1 MMRYNAETINRLQ
14 NVKRGEIYWCECD
27 DTMCVGSEQN
37 KTRPVL
43 IIQNDVGNRYSP
55 TTIVAVISSKIK
67 ATHLPTHIVINDNC
81 GLNDKSQI
89 ELEQIKT
96 IDKRRLIQYVGKIS
110 PATEEK
116 VNKALLV
123 SVFA

>member
-14 NVKRGEIYWCECD
+14 NVKRGEIYWCKCD
-27 DTMCVGSEQN
+27 DEMCVGSEQS

-43 IIQNDVGNRYSP
+43 IIQNDIGNRYSP

-81 GLNDKSQI
+81 GLNGKSQI

-96 IDKRRLIQYVGKIS
+96 IDKSRLVQYVGKIS
-110 PATEEK
+110 PKTEEE
-116 VNKALLV
+116 VNKALMV

>member
-1 MMRYNAETINRLQ
+1 MNKYNVETVNKLQ
-14 NVKRGEIYWCECD
+14 SVKRGEVYWCEFEES
-27 DTMCVGSEQN
+27 TIGSEQG

-96 IDKRRLIQYVGKIS
+96 IDKSRLVQYVGKIS
-110 PATEEK
+110 PKTEEE

>member
-1 MMRYNAETINRLQ
+1 MHKYNVETVNKLQ
-14 NVKRGEIYWCECD
+14 SVKRGEVYWCEFED
-27 DTMCVGSEQN
+27 STIGSEQS

-43 IIQNDVGNRYSP
+43 IIQNDIGNKYSP
-55 TTIVAVISSKIK
+55 TTIVAIISSKLK
-67 ATHLPTHIVINDNC
+67 ATHLPTHIRMDEHC
-81 GLNDKSQI
+81 GLNCDSQV

-96 IDKRRLIQYVGKIS
+96 IDKRRLTRYVGKIS
-110 PATEEK
+110 PDTVEK